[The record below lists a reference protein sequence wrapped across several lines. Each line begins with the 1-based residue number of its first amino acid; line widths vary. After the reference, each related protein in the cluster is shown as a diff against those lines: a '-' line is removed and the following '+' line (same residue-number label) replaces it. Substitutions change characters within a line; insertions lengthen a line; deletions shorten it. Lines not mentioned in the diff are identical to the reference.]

1 MALCADPVNSS
12 PRRNCFRKGTTA
24 SQAAASISNLQ
35 FSDSLEVPREQ
46 QGTRRLVDSYLI
58 PDPEQPRKEFDE
70 KELTNLNDVVLLSGV
85 SAGPTPTR
93 GFNGF
98 RPPTLPRARAAANP
112 AFVRSTIR
120 AFELSQR
127 REDAKD

>member
-46 QGTRRLVDSYLI
+46 QGRRRLVDSYLI